1 MNVRER
7 FLTVMDGGAAASPK
21 WEFGYWGAN
30 YANWYRE
37 GLPKH
42 REPHPLTKAV
52 TTNSSLYI
60 PCWNSLP
67 PGQLSAGM
75 AVLGGGLYWPTQ
87 GFALDD
93 DVRVECGMDKGQIL
107 VNLDLLFH
115 PCFEPRVLS
124 ENETSLVYVDLD
136 GVKRQFSKET
146 GVIPSALENP
156 IKDWAT
162 WNRLKAERLS
172 PKDVKG
178 RFPANWASLLK
189 RYRNRDYPLVLGGYP
204 QGYFGTLA
212 HLMGYE
218 HLFYNYTDDPKLIHD
233 IQKTFTE
240 IWIAVYE
247 EVLAQTDVDMFVF
260 WEDIS
265 AGTGSMVAPAMIRE
279 YMLPYYKRMT
289 GFLKA
294 HGVKVIFVDTDGEC
308 TDLIPL
314 FLEGGVT
321 GMYPME
327 ASCGVDI
334 VKVRKLYPTLQ
345 LMGGIPKSE
354 IPRGPA
360 RIDEILRPAQEVL
373 KTGRYVPFGDH
384 LIPPEV
390 HWDEFSYYRRT
401 LNGMI
406 DTAGVP
412 GGIQADV

>member
-7 FLTVMDGGAAASPK
+7 FREVMENFNTDVAAPK
-21 WEFGYWGAN
+21 WEFGYWGASYDTW
-30 YANWYRE
+30 YAE
-37 GLPKH
+37 GLPKTH
-42 REPHPLTKAV
+42 PPRPLTR
-52 TTNSSLYI
+52 TTSTNASLYI
-60 PCWNSLP
+60 PCWNSVRGQKLP
-67 PGQLSAGM
+67 AGI

-93 DVRVECGMDKGQIL
+93 DVRLACGMDRGQVL
-107 VNLDLLFH
+107 VNVDLLFH
-115 PCFEPRVLS
+115 PRFDVQVIE
-124 ENETSLVYVDLD
+124 ETADFLVYVDID
-136 GVKRQFSKET
+136 GVKRQFSKST

-156 IKDWAT
+156 IRDWPT
-162 WNRLKAERLS
+162 WNRLKEERLNL
-172 PKDVKG
+172 KDIKG
-178 RFPANWASLLK
+178 RFPPHWPELLEK
-189 RYRNRDYPLVLGGYP
+189 YRNRDFPLVLGGYP

-218 HLFYNYTDDPKLIHD
+218 HLFYNYTDEPKLIHD
-233 IQKTFTE
+233 IEKTFTE

-247 EVLAQTDVDMFVF
+247 EVLSQTDVDLFVI

-279 YMLPYYKRMT
+279 FMLPYYKRLT

-294 HGVKVIFVDTDGEC
+294 HGVKTLFVDTDGEC

-314 FLEGGVT
+314 FLEGGIT

-334 VKVRKLYPTLQ
+334 VKVRKKHPTLQ

-354 IPRGPA
+354 ILKGRERIEQILKPA
-360 RIDEILRPAQEVL
+360 AEVL
-373 KTGRYVPFGDH
+373 KTGGYVPFGDH

-390 HWDEFSYYRRT
+390 HWEEFQYYRRR
-401 LNGMI
+401 LNELI
-406 DTAGVP
+406 DAHG
-412 GGIQADV
+412 A